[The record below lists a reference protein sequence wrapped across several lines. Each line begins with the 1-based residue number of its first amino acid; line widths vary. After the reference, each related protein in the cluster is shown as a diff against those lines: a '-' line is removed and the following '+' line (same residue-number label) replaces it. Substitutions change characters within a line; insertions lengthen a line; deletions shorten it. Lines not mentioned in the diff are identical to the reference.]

1 MLCRLDEG
9 PRVRL
14 VQVPVCVQMRRW
26 IILDQQRGIIAVFDQ
41 GAEDRFESLLVAPQR
56 CGVVQWIGDSRNR
69 GQQVFEFRTGA
80 GGRRLEVDVAL
91 DPAVCEYRNIT
102 SGAGKGRKPSSFRC
116 ARNRQQVKRFQHQAR
131 RAHADHAQPV
141 EQGLVE
147 GVVSGHRPGVCECGP
162 CRKVRA
168 SDLED
173 HQRYVSIQGLKS
185 CFDKLRNVAKRFQ
198 IDAEGGDFRSIKKCF
213 QVVLHTQ
220 NRLIARADHVGKV
233 DRSPVGEEIA
243 GQHAGLGNNR
253 RSTGHTLAAV
263 AVGPQMCA
271 LHIVEHTEDV
281 RSDQSKITRRFNQCL
296 LQGGTFGSQFPESGA
311 ITNHSAGTALVELPD
326 DIGYSRRG
334 DCEEYSIRCFR

>member
-1 MLCRLDEG
+1 MG
-9 PRVRL
+9 
-14 VQVPVCVQMRRW
+14 
-26 IILDQQRGIIAVFDQ
+26 
-41 GAEDRFESLLVAPQR
+41 
-56 CGVVQWIGDSRNR
+56 
-69 GQQVFEFRTGA
+69 
-80 GGRRLEVDVAL
+80 
-91 DPAVCEYRNIT
+91 
-102 SGAGKGRKPSSFRC
+102 
-116 ARNRQQVKRFQHQAR
+116 
-131 RAHADHAQPV
+131 
-141 EQGLVE
+141 
-147 GVVSGHRPGVCECGP
+147 ECGP

-168 SDLED
+168 SDLENN
-173 HQRYVSIQGLKS
+173 QRYVSIQCPKS
-185 CFDKLRNVAKRFQ
+185 RVDKLRNVAKRFQ
-198 IDAEGGDFRSIKKCF
+198 VNAEGGDFRSIKKCF